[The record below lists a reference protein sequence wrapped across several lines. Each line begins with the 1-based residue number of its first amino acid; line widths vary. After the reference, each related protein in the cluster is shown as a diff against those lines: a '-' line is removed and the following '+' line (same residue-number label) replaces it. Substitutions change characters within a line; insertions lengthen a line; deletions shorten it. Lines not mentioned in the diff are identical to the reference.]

1 MLRTRPLIASLLIA
15 ASMPLT
21 AQSYNADLHRDVGDV
36 QKKLI
41 ALAGAMPENTLD
53 WRPKSDPKVRS
64 VREVFTHVIAE
75 NYYLP
80 GLMGKAAPAASGITS
95 DYKSVEAYEKKTLTQ
110 AEIVAALTAS
120 FGNLHQGLNTTTDA
134 NAGEKINFFGQ
145 QMTRSS
151 TMVSTVTHLHEHLG
165 QAIAYARSNGVVP
178 PWSK

>member
-1 MLRTRPLIASLLIA
+1 MLRTRRLAAFLLIT
-15 ASMPLT
+15 ASMPLA
-21 AQSYNADLHRDVGDV
+21 AQSYNADLHRDVGQV

-41 ALAGAMPENTLD
+41 DLAGAMPEATLD
-53 WRPKSDPKVRS
+53 WRPKNDPKVRS

-80 GLMGKAAPAASGITS
+80 GLMGKAAPAATGITS
-95 DYKSVEAYEKKTLTQ
+95 DYKSVEAYEKKMLTR

-134 NAGEKINFFGQ
+134 NDGEKINFFGQ

>member
-1 MLRTRPLIASLLIA
+1 MLRTRPLVALLLIA
-15 ASMPLT
+15 ASTPLA
-21 AQSYNADLHRDVGDV
+21 AQNYNADLHRDVGEV

-41 ALAGAMPENTLD
+41 ELAGAMPESTLD

-64 VREVFTHVIAE
+64 VREVFMHVIAE

-80 GLMGKAAPAASGITS
+80 GLMGKAAPAATGITP
-95 DYKSVEAYEKKTLTQ
+95 DYKSVEAYEKKKLTR

-120 FGNLHQGLNTTTDA
+120 FANLHQCLNTTTDA

-151 TMVSTVTHLHEHLG
+151 TMVGTVTHLHEHLG